1 MAGMSDTA
9 QKFLENSR
17 KALEKISARLANV
30 RGALGQGSAL
40 ERTIASLEASRDNL
54 VKRLDAIAPDQPLEA
69 AVKRGIQGDLTT
81 LKRRVSRVNDG
92 IQFAVD
98 PQPPRAGAWIWFL
111 AELVLIVL
119 VAWLYVDVHRG
130 RPLRTFLRSVRPAV
144 RVELAIQ
151 AADLKALAL
160 AQPPDLETLGKGV
173 SALEAAFG
181 KAGFAPDDERIFAD
195 AVGRIRVELARREAA
210 NGGVVAVHL
219 DRIVEDVLKGEEGFF
234 WDRGVGRYVEVL
246 FAIFFGVMAFALY
259 NTWEYMR
266 HPGRAWWVAW
276 HVAKAFMALVLGFVT
291 IVILSQVNFATP
303 SSLENQTALGLG
315 TAPIE
320 LVMAVSALAGYFS
333 HRMLGFLDRYADK
346 VFGPPA

>member
-1 MAGMSDTA
+1 MAEMAETA
-9 QKFLENSR
+9 QKFLEDSR
-17 KALEKISARLANV
+17 KTLDKITAKLVNI

-40 ERTIASLEASRDNL
+40 DKMVTGLEASRDDL
-54 VKRLDAIAPDQPLEA
+54 VKRLDEIAPDQPLETA
-69 AVKRGIQGDLTT
+69 AKRKIQGDLAT

-98 PQPPRAGAWIWFL
+98 PQPPKAGAWVWFL

-119 VAWLYVDVHRG
+119 VAYLYVDVHQG
-130 RPLRTFLRSVRPAV
+130 RPLRAFLRGVSPAA

-151 AADLKALAL
+151 TAELKALAT
-160 AQPPDLETLGKGV
+160 AQPTDLEALVKGV
-173 SALEAAFG
+173 SALEAAFAR
-181 KAGFAPDDERIFAD
+181 AGFAPDDAKIFAD
-195 AVGRIRVELARREAA
+195 AVERMRAELARKDKA
-210 NGGVVAVHL
+210 NGEVVGVYL

-266 HPGRAWWVAW
+266 HPGRSWWVAW

-303 SSLENQTALGLG
+303 ASLEKQTALGLG

>member
-1 MAGMSDTA
+1 MAETA
-9 QKFLENSR
+9 QKFLEDSR
-17 KALEKISARLANV
+17 KTLDKIAAKLANI
-30 RGALGQGSAL
+30 RGALGQGAAL
-40 ERTIASLEASRDNL
+40 DKMVTGLEASRDDL
-54 VKRLDAIAPDQPLEA
+54 AKRLDEIAPDQPLETSA
-69 AVKRGIQGDLTT
+69 KRKIQGDLST

-98 PQPPRAGAWIWFL
+98 PQPPKAGAWAWFL
-111 AELVLIVL
+111 AELALIVL
-119 VAWLYVDVHRG
+119 VAYLYVDVHQG
-130 RPLRTFLRSVRPAV
+130 RPLRAFLRGVSPAA

-151 AADLKALAL
+151 TAELKALAT
-160 AQPPDLETLGKGV
+160 AQPTDLEALAKGI
-173 SALEAAFG
+173 SALESAFAR
-181 KAGFAPDDERIFAD
+181 AGFPPDDAKVFAD
-195 AVGRIRVELARREAA
+195 AVERMRAELARKDKA
-210 NGGVVAVHL
+210 NGEVVGVYL

-266 HPGRAWWVAW
+266 HPGRSWWVAW

-303 SSLENQTALGLG
+303 ASLEKQTALGLG

>member
-1 MAGMSDTA
+1 MAETA
-9 QKFLENSR
+9 QKFLEDSR
-17 KALEKISARLANV
+17 KALDKIAAKLANI
-30 RGALGQGSAL
+30 RGVLGQGAAL
-40 ERTIASLEASRDNL
+40 DKMVTGLEASRDDL
-54 VKRLDAIAPDQPLEA
+54 AKRLDEIAPDQPLETSA
-69 AVKRGIQGDLTT
+69 KRKIQGDLST

-98 PQPPRAGAWIWFL
+98 PQPPKAGAWAWFL
-111 AELVLIVL
+111 AELALIVL
-119 VAWLYVDVHRG
+119 VAYLYVDVHQG
-130 RPLRTFLRSVRPAV
+130 RPLRAFLRGVSPAA

-151 AADLKALAL
+151 TAELKALAT
-160 AQPPDLETLGKGV
+160 AQPTDLEALAKGI
-173 SALEAAFG
+173 SALESAFAR
-181 KAGFAPDDERIFAD
+181 AGFPPDDAKVFAD
-195 AVGRIRVELARREAA
+195 AVERMRAELARKDKA
-210 NGGVVAVHL
+210 NGEVVGVYL

-266 HPGRAWWVAW
+266 HPGRSWWVAW

-303 SSLENQTALGLG
+303 ASLEKQTALGLG

>member
-1 MAGMSDTA
+1 MAEVAETA
-9 QKFLENSR
+9 RKFLEDSR
-17 KALEKISARLANV
+17 KTLEKISAKLANI
-30 RGALGQGSAL
+30 RGALGQGAAL
-40 ERTIASLEASRDNL
+40 EKTVASLEASRDSL
-54 VKRLDAIAPDQPLEA
+54 VRRLDAIQPDQPLDA
-69 AVKRGIQGDLTT
+69 ALKRDIQSDLAT

-98 PQPPRAGAWIWFL
+98 PQPPRLGAWVWFL
-111 AELVLIVL
+111 SELVLIVL
-119 VAWLYVDVHRG
+119 VAWLYVDIHSG
-130 RPLRTFLRSVRPAV
+130 RPLRAFLKGISPAA
-144 RVELAIQ
+144 RVELALQ
-151 AADLKALAL
+151 TAELKALAT
-160 AQPPDLETLGKGV
+160 AQPADLEALTKGV
-173 SALEAAFG
+173 AALDAAFA
-181 KAGFAPDDERIFAD
+181 KAGFPPDDVRVFAD
-195 AVGRIRVELARREAA
+195 AVERIREELARKDKA
-210 NGGVVAVHL
+210 NGEVVAVYL
-219 DRIVEDVLKGEEGFF
+219 DRIVEDVLKSEEGFF

-266 HPGRAWWVAW
+266 HPGRSWWVAW

-303 SSLENQTALGLG
+303 ASLEKQTALGLG

>member
-1 MAGMSDTA
+1 MAEVAETA
-9 QKFLENSR
+9 RKFVEDSR
-17 KALEKISARLANV
+17 KTLEKISAKLANI
-30 RGALGQGSAL
+30 RGALGQGAAL
-40 ERTIASLEASRDNL
+40 EKTVSSLETSRDSL
-54 VKRLDAIAPDQPLEA
+54 LKRLDAIQPDQPLEA
-69 AVKRGIQGDLTT
+69 EVKRDIQGDLAT
-81 LKRRVSRVNDG
+81 LRRRVSRVNDG

-98 PQPPRAGAWIWFL
+98 PQPPRLGAWIWFL
-111 AELVLIVL
+111 SELALIVL
-119 VAWLYVDVHRG
+119 VAYLYVTVHEG
-130 RPLRTFLRSVRPAV
+130 RPLRAFLKGVSPAA
-144 RVELAIQ
+144 RVELTLQVAELKAVATAQ
-151 AADLKALAL
+151 PADLEA
-160 AQPPDLETLGKGV
+160 LGKGIA
-173 SALEAAFG
+173 ALEATFA

-195 AVGRIRVELARREAA
+195 AVERMRAELARKDQA
-210 NGGVVAVHL
+210 NGGVVAVYL

-303 SSLENQTALGLG
+303 ASLEKQTALGLG

-320 LVMAVSALAGYFS
+320 LVMAVAALAGYFS

>member
-1 MAGMSDTA
+1 MAETA
-9 QKFLENSR
+9 QKFLEDSR
-17 KALEKISARLANV
+17 KTLDKITAKLANI
-30 RGALGQGSAL
+30 RGALGQGAAL
-40 ERTIASLEASRDNL
+40 DKMVTGLEASRDDL
-54 VKRLDAIAPDQPLEA
+54 AKRLGEIAPDQPLETA
-69 AVKRGIQGDLTT
+69 AKRKIQGDLST

-98 PQPPRAGAWIWFL
+98 PQPPKAGAWAWFL
-111 AELVLIVL
+111 AELALIVL
-119 VAWLYVDVHRG
+119 VAYLYVDVHQG
-130 RPLRTFLRSVRPAV
+130 RPLRAFLRGVSPAA

-151 AADLKALAL
+151 TAELKALAT
-160 AQPPDLETLGKGV
+160 AQPTDLEALAKGI
-173 SALEAAFG
+173 SALESAFAR
-181 KAGFAPDDERIFAD
+181 AGFPPDDAKVFAD
-195 AVGRIRVELARREAA
+195 AVERMRAELARKDKA
-210 NGGVVAVHL
+210 NGEVVGVYL

-266 HPGRAWWVAW
+266 HPGRSWWVAW

-303 SSLENQTALGLG
+303 ASLEKQTALGLG

>member
-1 MAGMSDTA
+1 MSDTA
-9 QKFLENSR
+9 QKFVEDSR
-17 KALEKISARLANV
+17 KALEKISAKLDNI
-30 RGALGQGSAL
+30 RGALGQGSGL
-40 ERTIASLEASRDNL
+40 EKMVTSLEASRDSL
-54 VKRLDAIAPDQPLEA
+54 IKRLDAIAPDQPLEA
-69 AVKRGIQGDLTT
+69 AVKRDIQSDLAT

-111 AELVLIVL
+111 AELALIVL

-130 RPLRTFLRSVRPAV
+130 RPLRAFLKSVSPAA
-144 RVELAIQ
+144 RVELALQ
-151 AADLKALAL
+151 TAELKALAT
-160 AQPPDLETLGKGV
+160 AETPDLEALAKGV
-173 SALEAAFG
+173 SALEAGFA

-195 AVGRIRVELARREAA
+195 AVARIQAELARKEAA

-276 HVAKAFMALVLGFVT
+276 HVAKAFMALVLGFVA

-320 LVMAVSALAGYFS
+320 LVIAVSALAGYFS

>member
-1 MAGMSDTA
+1 MSDTA
-9 QKFLENSR
+9 QKFLEDSQ

-30 RGALGQGSAL
+30 RGALGQSSAL

-69 AVKRGIQGDLTT
+69 AVKRGIQADLDT

-92 IQFAVD
+92 IQFAAD

-111 AELVLIVL
+111 AEVVLIVL

-130 RPLRTFLRSVRPAV
+130 RPLRAFLRSVRPAV

-151 AADLKALAL
+151 VADLKALAL
-160 AQPPDLETLGKGV
+160 AQPPDLEALGKGV

-181 KAGFAPDDERIFAD
+181 KAGFAPDDERIFAN

-210 NGGVVAVHL
+210 NGDVVAVHL
-219 DRIVEDVLKGEEGFF
+219 DRIVEDVLKAEEGFF

-303 SSLENQTALGLG
+303 ASLENQTALGLG

>member
-1 MAGMSDTA
+1 MAETA
-9 QKFLENSR
+9 RKFLEDSR
-17 KALEKISARLANV
+17 KTLEKVSARLANI
-30 RGALGQGSAL
+30 RGALGQGAAL
-40 ERTIASLEASRDNL
+40 EKTVVSLEASRDSL
-54 VKRLDAIAPDQPLEA
+54 VKRLDEIAPDQPLEA
-69 AVKRGIQGDLTT
+69 ATKRKIQSDLAT

-98 PQPPRAGAWIWFL
+98 PQPPRLGAWVWFL
-111 AELVLIVL
+111 SELVLIVL
-119 VAWLYVDVHRG
+119 VAWLYVDIHSG
-130 RPLRTFLRSVRPAV
+130 RPLRAFLKSVSPAA
-144 RVELAIQ
+144 RVELALQ
-151 AADLKALAL
+151 AAELKALAT
-160 AQPPDLETLGKGV
+160 AQPADLGALTKGI
-173 SALEAAFG
+173 SALEAAFAR
-181 KAGFAPDDERIFAD
+181 AGFAPDDERIFAD
-195 AVGRIRVELARREAA
+195 AVERMRMELARKEAA

-219 DRIVEDVLKGEEGFF
+219 DRIVEDVLKSEEGFF

-266 HPGRAWWVAW
+266 HPGRSWWVAW

-303 SSLENQTALGLG
+303 SSLEKQTALGLG

-333 HRMLGFLDRYADK
+333 HRMLGFLDRYADR

>member
-1 MAGMSDTA
+1 MAETA
-9 QKFLENSR
+9 QKFLEDSR
-17 KALEKISARLANV
+17 KTLDKITAKLANI
-30 RGALGQGSAL
+30 RGALGQGAAL
-40 ERTIASLEASRDNL
+40 DKMVTGLEASRDDL
-54 VKRLDAIAPDQPLEA
+54 AKRLDEIPPDQPLETSA
-69 AVKRGIQGDLTT
+69 KRKIQGDLST

-98 PQPPRAGAWIWFL
+98 PQPPKAGAWAWFL
-111 AELVLIVL
+111 AELALIVL
-119 VAWLYVDVHRG
+119 VAYLYVDVHQG
-130 RPLRTFLRSVRPAV
+130 RPLRAFLRGVSPAA

-151 AADLKALAL
+151 TAELKALAT
-160 AQPPDLETLGKGV
+160 AQPTDLEALAKGI
-173 SALEAAFG
+173 SALESAFAR
-181 KAGFAPDDERIFAD
+181 AGFPPDDAKVFAD
-195 AVGRIRVELARREAA
+195 AVERMRAELARKDKA
-210 NGGVVAVHL
+210 NGEVVGVYL

-266 HPGRAWWVAW
+266 HPGRSWWVAW

-303 SSLENQTALGLG
+303 ASLEKQTALGLG

>member
-1 MAGMSDTA
+1 MAEVSETA
-9 QKFLENSR
+9 RKFLEDSR
-17 KALEKISARLANV
+17 KTLEKVSAKLANI
-30 RGALGQGSAL
+30 RGALGQGAAL
-40 ERTIASLEASRDNL
+40 EKTVASLEASRDSL
-54 VKRLDAIAPDQPLEA
+54 VKRLDAIQPDQPLEA
-69 AVKRGIQGDLTT
+69 AVKRDIQSDLTT

-98 PQPPRAGAWIWFL
+98 PQPPRLGAWLWFL
-111 AELVLIVL
+111 SELVLIVL
-119 VAWLYVDVHRG
+119 VAWLYVDIHSG
-130 RPLRTFLRSVRPAV
+130 RPLQAFLKSVSPAA
-144 RVELAIQ
+144 RVELALQ
-151 AADLKALAL
+151 AAELKALAT
-160 AQPPDLETLGKGV
+160 AQPADLEALTKGV
-173 SALEAAFG
+173 AALDAAFA
-181 KAGFAPDDERIFAD
+181 KAGFPPDDARVFAD
-195 AVGRIRVELARREAA
+195 AVERIREELARKDKA
-210 NGGVVAVHL
+210 NGEVVAVYL
-219 DRIVEDVLKGEEGFF
+219 DRIVEDVLKSEEGFF

-266 HPGRAWWVAW
+266 HPGRSWWVAW

-303 SSLENQTALGLG
+303 SSLEKQTALGLG